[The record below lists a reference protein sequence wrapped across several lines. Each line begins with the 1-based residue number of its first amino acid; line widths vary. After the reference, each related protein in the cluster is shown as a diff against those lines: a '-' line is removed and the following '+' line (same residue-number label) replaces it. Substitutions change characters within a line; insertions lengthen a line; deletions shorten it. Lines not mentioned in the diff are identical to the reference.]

1 MLRFLSDEKYI
12 KIYWNVRVANTKKK
26 KFLKFTLQDGSVARY
41 TKDKHQIIY
50 EEENSKKATI
60 TRLYFKEYNTSI
72 KERFKFA
79 LLFSLADKMFFDE
92 IREKDN
98 LVYSISMDKYFDRFE
113 PIEMIS
119 FYTYFESDP
128 ENVETIKKKIDKIF
142 EDIKNKKFNQNII
155 VDQKKMLINEFKE
168 NLRTN
173 GYWQTLMEYSD
184 IYNLDLER
192 FMNIELIIESI
203 TINDISRLAK
213 KYLDDKYVRDIQLTS
228 E

>member
-1 MLRFLSDEKYI
+1 
-12 KIYWNVRVANTKKK
+12 
-26 KFLKFTLQDGSVARY
+26 
-41 TKDKHQIIY
+41 
-50 EEENSKKATI
+50 
-60 TRLYFKEYNTSI
+60 
-72 KERFKFA
+72 
-79 LLFSLADKMFFDE
+79 MFFDE

-98 LVYSISMDKYFDRFE
+98 LVYSITMDKYFDQFE

-119 FYTYFESDP
+119 FYTYFQSDP
-128 ENVETIKKKIDKIF
+128 ENIETIKKKIDQIF
-142 EDIKNKKFNQNII
+142 EEIKNKEFNQNII

-173 GYWQTLMEYSD
+173 DYWQSLMEYSD
-184 IYNLDLER
+184 KYNQNLER

-213 KYLDDKYVRDIQLTS
+213 KYLDDKYVRDIHLSS

>member
-1 MLRFLSDEKYI
+1 MGESWDDRASMLQVLANLSPQPESVPINALVPVDG
-12 KIYWNVRVANTKKK
+12 TP
-26 KFLKFTLQDGSVARY
+26 LQNQKPV
-41 TKDKHQIIY
+41 
-50 EEENSKKATI
+50 
-60 TRLYFKEYNTSI
+60 
-72 KERFKFA
+72 
-79 LLFSLADKMFFDE
+79 
-92 IREKDN
+92 
-98 LVYSISMDKYFDRFE
+98 E

-128 ENVETIKKKIDKIF
+128 ENVEIIKKKIDEVF
-142 EDIKNKKFNQNII
+142 EEIKNKKFDQNII

-213 KYLDDKYVRDIQLTS
+213 KYLDDKYVRDIHLTS